1 MQYELLE
8 EQGRARKSKEEQGRA
23 RKSKEEQ
30 GRARKSK
37 EEQGRA
43 KEMLM
48 LACYAELWER
58 SATHSQTSAWFNNQI
73 HLFLPPVFF
82 WTNDRLC

>member
-1 MQYELLE
+1 MQYELL
-8 EQGRARKSKEEQGRA
+8 EEQGRA

-48 LACYAELWER
+48 LAIVMQNSGSKVQHIPRLPHGSITKIIYFY
-58 SATHSQTSAWFNNQI
+58 HWF
-73 HLFLPPVFF
+73 FF